1 MINIIL
7 IILILFITSC
17 NAPVDFKNP
26 VKEQTPVIANDISNQ
41 KITAFAE
48 DEHGHIWIGTF
59 RGLNKYDGN
68 EFYQYFSTDD
78 SLDLADN
85 NINDLML
92 DSKKRL
98 WVWKRIAIPNLV
110 LDEAGD
116 TSHTAGE
123 LTFYEMTLLAKVTTL
138 EVDGVVRGVSLIEL
152 TNNPAMIL
160 PGS

>member
-68 EFYQYFSTDD
+68 EFYQ
-78 SLDLADN
+78 
-85 NINDLML
+85 
-92 DSKKRL
+92 
-98 WVWKRIAIPNLV
+98 
-110 LDEAGD
+110 
-116 TSHTAGE
+116 
-123 LTFYEMTLLAKVTTL
+123 
-138 EVDGVVRGVSLIEL
+138 
-152 TNNPAMIL
+152 
-160 PGS
+160 

>member
-17 NAPVDFKNP
+17 NAPVDFENP

-98 WVWKRIAIPNLV
+98 WVATVN
-110 LDEAGD
+110 
-116 TSHTAGE
+116 
-123 LTFYEMTLLAKVTTL
+123 
-138 EVDGVVRGVSLIEL
+138 GVSRYTEQDNFKLYQLETVIRMGI
-152 TNNPAMIL
+152 N
-160 PGS
+160 